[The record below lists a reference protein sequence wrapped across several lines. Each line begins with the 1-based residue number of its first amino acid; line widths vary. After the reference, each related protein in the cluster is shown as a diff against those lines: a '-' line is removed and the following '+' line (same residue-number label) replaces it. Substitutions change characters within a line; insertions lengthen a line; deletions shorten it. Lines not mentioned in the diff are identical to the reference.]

1 MRTILSIITICVMS
15 SGLWAQEKSF
25 EKQVK
30 EISDEITAIT
40 ESEKSLLKAEVE
52 VINKKVELGELTQ
65 EKAAKLKRD
74 ASEKRAKNIEDKVSS
89 KSCR

>member
-1 MRTILSIITICVMS
+1 MRAILSIITICVMS

-52 VINKKVELGELTQ
+52 VINKKVELGELTEEEVPNSNVMPVKKEQ
-65 EKAAKLKRD
+65 KT
-74 ASEKRAKNIEDKVSS
+74 S
-89 KSCR
+89 KIK